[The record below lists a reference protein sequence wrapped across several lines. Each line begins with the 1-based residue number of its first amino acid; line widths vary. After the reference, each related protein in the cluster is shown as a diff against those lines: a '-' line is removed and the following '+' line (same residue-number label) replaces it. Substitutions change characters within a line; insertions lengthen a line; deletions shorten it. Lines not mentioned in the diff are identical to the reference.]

1 MLKEYTHIQM
11 IFHAKA
17 LEMFTIAYNELLD
30 INTENDLEEFRNTF
44 TQSNIQ
50 SFVIG
55 SKQSL
60 NSSYKDSN
68 ENVYSGGGSLPT
80 TPGRNRSSTLREND
94 AKRSKS
100 NENIKKATT
109 QSTSKNSNGNTNLNG
124 KNQPNYNSAP
134 NLNNNSRLNKS
145 QQLEVEDM
153 TDDSDMD

>member
-1 MLKEYTHIQM
+1 M

-100 NENIKKATT
+100 NENIKKAST
-109 QSTSKNSNGNTNLNG
+109 QSTSKNTNG

-134 NLNNNSRLNKS
+134 NLNNASNSRLNKS

>member
-1 MLKEYTHIQM
+1 M
-11 IFHAKA
+11 IFNAKA
-17 LEMFTIAYNELLD
+17 LEMLTVAYNELLD

-80 TPGRNRSSTLREND
+80 TPGRNRSSTLRETD

-100 NENIKKATT
+100 NENIKKAST
-109 QSTSKNSNGNTNLNG
+109 QSTSKNTNGSANLNG

-134 NLNNNSRLNKS
+134 NLNNSSNSRLNKS